1 MKNYDCII
9 VGSGIAGL
17 YISHLIK
24 GHVLILTKDS
34 IKDCNTEHA
43 QGGIAAPTGKGDSAD
58 LHFSDTIAAGAG
70 LCDAKAVR
78 ILVEE
83 AMDRIKDLIR
93 MGVPFDTADGDV
105 SLTREG
111 GHSLPRILH
120 AGGDATGKYI
130 EGALSEGIPNNV
142 EVLEHCFVTDA
153 IVREGKVRGVR
164 TQDSTFG
171 CRFLVL
177 AMGGA
182 GQLFSFTTNPETATG
197 DGVALAFRA
206 GAEVTDMEF
215 FQFHPTA
222 LRLPEAPTFLISE
235 AVRGEGGILRN
246 VNGDRFMMK
255 YSKDGELAQRDVVT
269 RSILT
274 EMRETKS
281 DHVFLDVTHLPS
293 HFISKRFPNIYHFC
307 AEHGLNIAESPMP
320 VAPAAHYMMGGVKVN
335 EWGETN
341 ITGLFACGET
351 SCTGVHGA
359 NRLASNS
366 LLEAIVFGK
375 RIAERME
382 KDGKDGTKTTECAV
396 HLKDRNESRTVPFNI
411 SALQSL
417 MWDRVGMI
425 RNGHGLEIAAVT
437 LASWQK
443 QRASPLNRRA
453 CELNNM
459 LLVGRLMT
467 EAALVREESRGAH
480 FRSDFP
486 KPSKEWERHIVFRKM

>member
-1 MKNYDCII
+1 
-9 VGSGIAGL
+9 
-17 YISHLIK
+17 
-24 GHVLILTKDS
+24 
-34 IKDCNTEHA
+34 
-43 QGGIAAPTGKGDSAD
+43 
-58 LHFSDTIAAGAG
+58 
-70 LCDAKAVR
+70 
-78 ILVEE
+78 
-83 AMDRIKDLIR
+83 
-93 MGVPFDTADGDV
+93 
-105 SLTREG
+105 
-111 GHSLPRILH
+111 
-120 AGGDATGKYI
+120 
-130 EGALSEGIPNNV
+130 
-142 EVLEHCFVTDA
+142 
-153 IVREGKVRGVR
+153 
-164 TQDSTFG
+164 
-171 CRFLVL
+171 
-177 AMGGA
+177 
-182 GQLFSFTTNPETATG
+182 
-197 DGVALAFRA
+197 
-206 GAEVTDMEF
+206 MEF

-222 LRLPEAPTFLISE
+222 LRLPEALTFLISE

-269 RSILT
+269 RGILT

-307 AEHGLNIAESPMP
+307 AEHGLNIAESPIP

-382 KDGKDGTKTTECAV
+382 EYGKDGTKTTEHAV
-396 HLKDRNESRTVPFNI
+396 HLKDRNESRTAPFNI

-425 RNGHGLEIAAVT
+425 RNGHGLETAAVT
-437 LASWQK
+437 LSSWQK

-467 EAALVREESRGAH
+467 EAALIRKESRGAH

-486 KPSKEWERHIVFRKM
+486 KPSKEWERRIVFRNT